1 MDHACDYELNVGSA
15 LPFANPQQFSNSLGF
30 NVSESNGTGCRTGPS
45 ICGEE
50 RCNLQDRSAVELST
64 DSQGGAQPAFNGH
77 VSAPSYIPL
86 RKLQD
91 LASMIPTRFSE
102 PPETKQWSESSEGS
116 PTPDYCAIDGGRHTS
131 PESDSTQNG
140 SPELKLKIT
149 KMVMNGKMMFESSI
163 CSEVETE
170 DVKDSEE
177 QPPVIKEVEVPVM
190 HRAKRMRKKS
200 VKYSPSHEFE
210 QKVDNTMAFCPPA
223 PVEGRKNCVGRRKK
237 VIPVKFEVGDLVWVK
252 FSRRPWWPSAVCLDP
267 LLMIHTKMKEPSRRP
282 CRQYYVQFFGI
293 VAERAWVASA
303 VVEPFEGRHQYELL
317 VQRNAKN
324 AESDVQ
330 RNKMS
335 VKIHTQWEAGI
346 VQVEEALSMS
356 LEDRI
361 SKYCLIS
368 EENLLQMAEEEK
380 LDIQFN
386 SKPKELNMSA
396 DSSSH
401 SKGPEDCH
409 STYTNRKNK
418 MSANSTTRCSSD
430 CKTRKRVRSKLLKP
444 IKESAFCT
452 YNTNSTVNNV
462 QMNSATLVNGFVES
476 STEIVTGME
485 KTTTKSNCV
494 IENSSVFNNAIS
506 TSEIVSA
513 ATAVLNWS
521 DEGIA
526 KEPFN
531 VGNGTTSIEY
541 KTKANSEHY
550 GVYNGTGTQFEVTCQ
565 NTQIRTQD
573 ADQCI
578 QQVDELVLKQNVE
591 RRAKPKE
598 WKTEQTEP
606 NITQLKQ
613 QPFSLV
619 ITEGKRQRKPS
630 KKLLES
636 TEDYEQLF
644 ISKKKLKPCLQ
655 PLHQGTAEYLEK
667 TTLQTELEQ
676 SRSCNTESKRRRHK
690 KNWNHPQTS
699 PTRDTA
705 PSIPAKDSVTS
716 ASVLC
721 QDLPMPVTVQG
732 LSSPIA
738 QLALATFA
746 AKPAMSTPRVK
757 QCLFMPAVAK
767 SQSTLTVEKFQSTP
781 VVVKFQSTPVV
792 VKSQSTPAVVKPQSA
807 PAVEKP
813 QSVSAVEK
821 PQSVSA
827 VEKLQFTSA
836 VEKLQFTSAVEKLQF
851 TSAVEKLQFTSAVEK
866 PQSMPAVEKPRS
878 VPAVEEPQSMSAV
891 EKPQSMSAVEKPG
904 SVPAVEKPGSVPA
917 VEKPRSVPA
926 VEKPRSV
933 PAVEKPRSVPAVE
946 KPRSVPAV
954 EKPRSV
960 PAVEKPRSVPAVEK
974 PRSVPAV
981 EKPRS
986 VPAVEKPRSVPAVEK
1001 PRSVPAVEKPRS
1013 VPAVEKPRSVP
1024 AVEKPRSVPAVEK
1037 PRSVPAVEKP
1047 RSVPAVEKPRSVPAV
1062 EKPRSVPAVEKPRS
1076 VPAVEKPRS
1085 VPAVEK
1091 PRSVPAVEKPRSV
1104 PAVEKPRSVPA
1115 VEKPRSVPA
1124 VEKPR
1129 SVPAV
1134 EKPRSVPAVEK
1145 PRSVPAVA
1153 KPQSVLAMEK
1163 FQFSLPTENSQSLPA
1178 IQKSQAM
1185 IAMEKFQSVSAGEQS
1200 QSMPAG
1206 EQSQY
1211 ILAAEQCHSTL
1222 AAQQSHSVTA
1232 EDQSL
1237 SLPAK
1242 FKFLPTTEVLS
1253 TPGIECS
1260 QLIPAVKVAL
1270 PITVEISTRQAES
1283 QQCKTGNTV
1292 QKRWQHRNYLNIQQN
1307 YPTPQLAFGAK
1318 AETILTQLS
1327 TSPENADGK
1336 RQRKP
1341 TKKLLESTEDFDQL
1355 FVPKKKFKRDLHHS
1369 FKSSLQSEAR
1379 CVKKLQTT
1387 LIDPV
1392 PQSVKWHSGEN
1403 SISNRR
1409 TICKTEKRFPQ
1420 TSTSNRDQIRLR
1432 SGNEKKNDTQPDSAD
1447 ENDLDIFLSTSRKS
1461 QVERGGGAAK
1471 KENVCQL
1478 CEKPGEL
1485 LLCEGQCCGAF
1496 HLKCLGLT
1504 KMPEGKFMC
1513 IECTTGLHTCFVCRE
1528 NENDVKRCLMPLCG
1542 KFYHMECI
1550 EKYPTTVLQNKG
1562 FRCSIHACLSCY
1574 ACNPTNPRAT
1584 KGRMMRC
1591 VRCPVAYHASDNCL
1605 AAGCVVLASNSII
1618 CTNHFTARR
1627 GCRHHGHVNV
1637 SWCFVCSEGGS
1648 LLCCESCPA
1657 AFHREC
1663 LNIEMPKGKWYCN
1676 DCKAGKKPHYKD
1688 VIWVKLGRYRW
1699 WPAEV
1704 CHPKNVPTNIQK
1716 MKHQIGEFP
1725 VRFFG
1730 SNDYFWTYQARVF
1743 SYMEGDKGSK
1753 DKKCK
1758 SLNTI
1763 FKKALQEAA
1772 ERFEELKTQRETRQA
1787 LEEKRNEKKP
1797 PPYKH
1802 IKVNKAVGKAQIF
1815 TADLSEI
1822 PRCNCKPT
1830 DENPCG
1836 LDSECLNRMLMYECH
1851 PAVCPAGEKCQNQC
1865 FTKRQYPEVEIL
1877 KTSGR
1882 GWGLL
1887 SKFEIKKGDFVNEYV
1902 GEVIDEEECYARIK
1916 YAQEHDISNFYMLT
1930 LDKDR
1935 IIDAGPKGNYSRF
1948 MNHSCKP
1955 NCETQKWTVNGDTRV
1970 GLFALCDIAVGAELT
1985 FNYHLECLGTGKT
1998 ACRCGA
2004 PNCSG
2009 YLGVQ
2014 PKNVQSSTD
2023 EKKIKRQILPR
2034 KRKQQSELVRE
2045 HEEECFRCGDSGQLV
2060 ICKKPGCPKVYHAD
2074 CLNLSKR
2081 PAGKWE
2087 CPWHQCDV
2095 CGKEAVS
2102 FCELCPSSFCMDHR
2116 DGALFISK
2124 LDGRLSCNEH
2134 DPCGPI
2140 PLEPGEIREIMPPPS
2155 KHVLQTLQPS
2165 DSTHIRFI

>member
-1 MDHACDYELNVGSA
+1 MDHACEYELTVGSA
-15 LPFANPQQFSNSLGF
+15 LPFASPQQFSNSLGF
-30 NVSESNGTGCRTGPS
+30 SVSESNDTGCRLGQN
-45 ICGEE
+45 ICEQE
-50 RCNLQDRSAVELST
+50 CCNLQDRSAVQLST
-64 DSQGGAQPAFNGH
+64 DSQDGAQLAFNGH
-77 VSAPSYIPL
+77 VSAPPYIPL

-91 LASMIPTRFSE
+91 LASMIPTPFSE
-102 PPETKQWSESSEGS
+102 SPETKQWSESPESS
-116 PTPDYCAIDGGRHTS
+116 PTQGCCAIDEGIHTS
-131 PESDSTQNG
+131 AASDSTQNG

-163 CSEVETE
+163 CSEMETE
-170 DVKDSEE
+170 DAKDSEE
-177 QPPVIKEVEVPVM
+177 QPPVIKEVEVPVS

-200 VKYSPSHEFE
+200 VKYSPSHESE
-210 QKVDNTMAFCPPA
+210 QKVDSTMAFYPSV

-267 LLMIHTKMKEPSRRP
+267 LLKIHTKMKEPSRRP
-282 CRQYYVQFFGI
+282 CRQYHIQFFGVI
-293 VAERAWVASA
+293 VEHAWVASA
-303 VVEPFEGRHQYELL
+303 VIEPFEGKHQFELL

-324 AESDVQ
+324 GETDVP
-330 RNKMS
+330 RNKIS
-335 VKIHTQWEAGI
+335 VKVHTQWEAGI
-346 VQVEEALSMS
+346 VQAEEALSMS

-368 EENLLQMAEEEK
+368 KESLLQMSEKEK
-380 LDIQFN
+380 LEVQFT
-386 SKPKELNMSA
+386 SKPKELNPSV
-396 DSSSH
+396 DSSSY
-401 SKGPEDCH
+401 SKGPEDCLA
-409 STYTNRKNK
+409 TYANRINK
-418 MSANSTTRCSSD
+418 MSTNSTICSSD
-430 CKTRKRVRSKLLKP
+430 CKTRKRAGSKLLKP
-444 IKESAFCT
+444 RVPIKESAHCT

-462 QMNSATLVNGFVES
+462 QINSATLINGFVETS
-476 STEIVTGME
+476 NETITGIECSTL
-485 KTTTKSNCV
+485 KSNCIV
-494 IENSSVFNNAIS
+494 ESSSVYNNVIS

-531 VGNGTTSIEY
+531 VGTGTTSY
-541 KTKANSEHY
+541 KRKASSEQY
-550 GVYNGTGTQFEVTCQ
+550 GVCNGTGTQFEVNCQ

-573 ADQCI
+573 ANEGI
-578 QQVDELVLKQNVE
+578 QQVDELVLTQNIE
-591 RRAKPKE
+591 HRTKLKE
-598 WKTEQTEP
+598 WKRTETQP
-606 NITQLKQ
+606 NITELKQ
-613 QPFSLV
+613 QSLSFV

-636 TEDYEQLF
+636 TEDYDQLF
-644 ISKKKLKPCLQ
+644 ISKKKLKTCLQ
-655 PLHQGTAEYLEK
+655 PLHQGTTECLEK
-667 TTLQTELEQ
+667 AAHQTESQ
-676 SRSCNTESKRRRHK
+676 RTRSCNTESKRQRRHK
-690 KNWNHPQTS
+690 KNLNHPQTA
-699 PTRDTA
+699 PTREMA
-705 PSIPAKDSVTS
+705 PSMPATDTVTS
-716 ASVLC
+716 RSIIC
-721 QDLPMPVTVQG
+721 QAMPMPVAVQG
-732 LSSPIA
+732 LSSPVA
-738 QLALATFA
+738 QLALSTSAV
-746 AKPAMSTPRVK
+746 KPATSTSTVK
-757 QCLFMPAVAK
+757 QCLFASPVEK
-767 SQSTLTVEKFQSTP
+767 TQSTFAAERSQFLPTMERSQFLPTMERSQFLPTVERSQFLPTVERSQFLPTVERSQCMPTVETPQCMPTVETPQCMPTVEKLQLVP
-781 VVVKFQSTPVV
+781 G
-792 VKSQSTPAVVKPQSA
+792 
-807 PAVEKP
+807 VEKP
-813 QSVSAVEK
+813 QLASMVEQ
-821 PQSVSA
+821 PQLPPPKENSH
-827 VEKLQFTSA
+827 L
-836 VEKLQFTSAVEKLQF
+836 
-851 TSAVEKLQFTSAVEK
+851 
-866 PQSMPAVEKPRS
+866 
-878 VPAVEEPQSMSAV
+878 VPAMQKS
-891 EKPQSMSAVEKPG
+891 Q
-904 SVPAVEKPGSVPA
+904 
-917 VEKPRSVPA
+917 
-926 VEKPRSV
+926 
-933 PAVEKPRSVPAVE
+933 
-946 KPRSVPAV
+946 
-954 EKPRSV
+954 
-960 PAVEKPRSVPAVEK
+960 
-974 PRSVPAV
+974 
-981 EKPRS
+981 
-986 VPAVEKPRSVPAVEK
+986 
-1001 PRSVPAVEKPRS
+1001 
-1013 VPAVEKPRSVP
+1013 
-1024 AVEKPRSVPAVEK
+1024 
-1037 PRSVPAVEKP
+1037 
-1047 RSVPAVEKPRSVPAV
+1047 
-1062 EKPRSVPAVEKPRS
+1062 
-1076 VPAVEKPRS
+1076 
-1085 VPAVEK
+1085 
-1091 PRSVPAVEKPRSV
+1091 
-1104 PAVEKPRSVPA
+1104 
-1115 VEKPRSVPA
+1115 
-1124 VEKPR
+1124 
-1129 SVPAV
+1129 
-1134 EKPRSVPAVEK
+1134 
-1145 PRSVPAVA
+1145 
-1153 KPQSVLAMEK
+1153 AMCA
-1163 FQFSLPTENSQSLPA
+1163 TENSQSTT
-1178 IQKSQAM
+1178 
-1185 IAMEKFQSVSAGEQS
+1185 AMEKFQSMPVGEQS
-1200 QSMPAG
+1200 QAMAAG
-1206 EQSQY
+1206 KQSQY
-1211 ILAAEQCHSTL
+1211 IHVAEHDQSTPAAEQSL
-1222 AAQQSHSVTA
+1222 SMTA
-1232 EDQSL
+1232 EDKSQFLTAKERFQFS
-1237 SLPAK
+1237 PA
-1242 FKFLPTTEVLS
+1242 TEALS
-1253 TPGIECS
+1253 TPAIECN
-1260 QLIPAVKVAL
+1260 QPIPAVEVPL
-1270 PITVEISTRQAES
+1270 PIAIESSTQQAGA
-1283 QQCKTGNTV
+1283 QPCKTGSIV
-1292 QKRWQHRNYLNIQQN
+1292 MKRWKRRNHLNTQQA
-1307 YPTPQLAFGAK
+1307 YPTPQPTLGAK
-1318 AETILTQLS
+1318 AEAVLTQLS
-1327 TSPENADGK
+1327 TSPENSEGK

-1355 FVPKKKFKRDLHHS
+1355 FIPKKKFKQDLHRS
-1369 FKSSLQSEAR
+1369 FKPSLQSEAR
-1379 CVKKLQTT
+1379 RVKKLQTT
-1387 LIDPV
+1387 VTGPV
-1392 PQSVKWHSGEN
+1392 PQSVKSHSGEN
-1403 SISNRR
+1403 SISSRR
-1409 TICKTEKRFPQ
+1409 TICKNEKRLAQ
-1420 TSTSNRDQIRLR
+1420 TSASSRDQNRLR
-1432 SGNEKKNDTQPDSAD
+1432 SVNEKKNDTQPDSAD

-1478 CEKPGEL
+1478 CEKTGEL

-1513 IECTTGLHTCFVCRE
+1513 RECTTGVHTCFVCRE
-1528 NENDVKRCLMPLCG
+1528 NGKDVKRCLMPLCG

-1550 EKYPTTVLQNKG
+1550 KKYPTTVLQNKG
-1562 FRCSIHACLSCY
+1562 FRCSIHVCLSCY
-1574 ACNPTNPRAT
+1574 ACNPTNPRAS

-1618 CTNHFTARR
+1618 CTNHFTPRR

-1688 VIWVKLGRYRW
+1688 IIWVKLGRYRW

-1716 MKHQIGEFP
+1716 MKHEIGEFP

-1758 SLNTI
+1758 GLNTI

-1787 LEEKRNEKKP
+1787 QEDKRNEKKP

-1802 IKVNKAVGKAQIF
+1802 IKANKAVGKVQIF
-1815 TADLSEI
+1815 TADPSEI

-1836 LDSECLNRMLMYECH
+1836 VDSECLNRMLMYECH

-1887 SKFEIKKGDFVNEYV
+1887 SKFNIKKGQFVNEYV

-1916 YAQEHDISNFYMLT
+1916 YAQEHDITNFYMLT

-1998 ACRCGA
+1998 ICKCGA

-2009 YLGVQ
+2009 YLGVP
-2014 PKNVQSSTD
+2014 PKNIQSSTD
-2023 EKKIKRQILPR
+2023 EKKVKKRHILPR

-2074 CLNLSKR
+2074 CLNLTKR

-2134 DPCGPI
+2134 DPCGPV

-2165 DSTHIRFI
+2165 DSTHIR